1 MEERVLM
8 IVHDLEE
15 KIMDVWGTATD
26 LDAVL
31 HWIDDDDNKQT
42 PEQDDHLM
50 NMVIGIKSLH
60 EQKSKILF
68 EEFEKVLKSNGKEE
82 KMLEEEIEKL
92 KKIVNTLSPKALAHY
107 DAQKENGS
115 DCQVVEMDDPYGGKV
130 KLVTREEFQDAIG
143 QSAYEPEV

>member
-1 MEERVLM
+1 M

-31 HWIDDDDNKQT
+31 HWIDDDDNKQM

-68 EEFEKVLKSNGKEE
+68 EEFEKVLKSNGEEE
-82 KMLEEEIEKL
+82 KALEEEIERL
-92 KKIVNTLSPKALAHY
+92 KKTVARYTEPYEIGSIEGEAREPSYGEELLPDRKA
-107 DAQKENGS
+107 
-115 DCQVVEMDDPYGGKV
+115 V
-130 KLVTREEFQDAIG
+130 
-143 QSAYEPEV
+143 

>member
-1 MEERVLM
+1 M
-8 IVHDLEE
+8 IVHELEE
-15 KIMDVWGTATD
+15 KIMNVWGTADD

-31 HWIDDDDNKQT
+31 HWIDNRGNKQT

-50 NMVIGIKSLH
+50 NMIIGIKSLH

-68 EEFEKVLKSNGKEE
+68 EEYEKVLKSNGKEE
-82 KMLEEEIEKL
+82 KALEEEIERL
-92 KKIVNTLSPKALAHY
+92 KKTVAA
-107 DAQKENGS
+107 
-115 DCQVVEMDDPYGGKV
+115 DPPNV

>member
-1 MEERVLM
+1 M

-15 KIMDVWGTATD
+15 KIMNVWGTADD

-31 HWIDDDDNKQT
+31 HWIDGEDNKQT

-68 EEFEKVLKSNGKEE
+68 EEFEKVLKSNGEEE
-82 KMLEEEIEKL
+82 KALEEEIERL
-92 KKIVNTLSPKALAHY
+92 KKTVARYTEPYEISALNA
-107 DAQKENGS
+107 
-115 DCQVVEMDDPYGGKV
+115 YGGSV
-130 KLVTREEFQDAIG
+130 KLVTRAEFQDAIG

>member
-1 MEERVLM
+1 M

-15 KIMDVWGTATD
+15 KIMDVWGTTID

-31 HWIDDDDNKQT
+31 HWIDGEDRLAYLP

-68 EEFEKVLKSNGKEE
+68 EEFEKVLKSNGEEE
-82 KMLEEEIEKL
+82 KALEEEIERL
-92 KKIVNTLSPKALAHY
+92 KKTVARYTEPYEI
-107 DAQKENGS
+107 GS
-115 DCQVVEMDDPYGGKV
+115 IEGEARDPYGG
-130 KLVTREEFQDAIG
+130 LVRTE
-143 QSAYEPEV
+143 